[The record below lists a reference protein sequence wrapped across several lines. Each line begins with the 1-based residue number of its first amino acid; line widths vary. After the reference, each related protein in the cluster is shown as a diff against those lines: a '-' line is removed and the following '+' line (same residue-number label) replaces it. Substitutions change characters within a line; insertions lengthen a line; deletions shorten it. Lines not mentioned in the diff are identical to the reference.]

1 MLLSE
6 ERKEQKMKHKRMQME
21 KKEQKEKKME
31 EKITKVHDHKDL
43 DYVEHPP
50 THTPNY
56 LW

>member
-56 LW
+56 L